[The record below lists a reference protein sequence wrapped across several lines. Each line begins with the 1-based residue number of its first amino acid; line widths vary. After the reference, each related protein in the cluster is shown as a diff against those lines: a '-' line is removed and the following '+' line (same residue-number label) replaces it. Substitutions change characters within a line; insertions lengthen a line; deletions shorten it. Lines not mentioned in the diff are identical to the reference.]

1 MSQFKSLST
10 PLQLR
15 NKALHNRAVF
25 GSHTANIAEDGLPG
39 ERHSGYCEE
48 RARHGD
54 LMPSQFDITHAA
66 DFLTARG
73 LGDGPYQIKKLAG
86 GYWNDV
92 LKVSNP
98 SGTYVV
104 KCYRAV
110 LKDSLFPNLPDAE
123 AAALQRLSG
132 LNVAPEPLAFWPD
145 DGILVYGYVEGEG
158 WQDDLIGMANLLRRK
173 EAADPHG
180 FRVVPITA
188 EGILTEGDALFARCT
203 MDKLYSAFQR
213 GRPSPLATPT
223 PERLSLIH
231 TDIGATN
238 LIGHGED
245 LRLVD
250 WQCPAMGDLAEDV
263 YSFLSPAF
271 QILNLC
277 QPLSEAARRQFFDAL
292 DMPRVKQRYHTLEQS
307 FAYRMAGY
315 CCLRYQTVG
324 DSDIAVR
331 DRYIRA
337 AEAEL
342 ERING

>member
-1 MSQFKSLST
+1 MAAS
-10 PLQLR
+10 
-15 NKALHNRAVF
+15 
-25 GSHTANIAEDGLPG
+25 
-39 ERHSGYCEE
+39 
-48 RARHGD
+48 
-54 LMPSQFDITHAA
+54 FDIANA
-66 DFLTARG
+66 EEFLKARG
-73 LGDGPYQIKKLAG
+73 LGDGPYQVKKLAG

-110 LKDSLFPNLPDAE
+110 LKDSLFPNLPEAE

-132 LNVAPEPLAFWPD
+132 LGVAPEPFAFWPD
-145 DGILVYGYVEGEG
+145 DGILVYSYVEGDV
-158 WQDDLIGMANLLRRK
+158 WQDDLVGMANLLRRK
-173 EAADPHG
+173 EAADPQG

-188 EGILTEGDALFARCT
+188 AGILAEGDALFARCT
-203 MDKLYSAFQR
+203 GDERVEAFQTN
-213 GRPSPLATPT
+213 RPTAFATPT

-238 LIGHGED
+238 LIGYGD
-245 LRLVD
+245 GLRLVD
-250 WQCPAMGDLAEDV
+250 WQCPAMGDLAEDI

-277 QPLSEAARRQFFDAL
+277 EPLNKADRTRFFDAL
-292 DMPRVKQRYHTLEQS
+292 DMPTVKQRYRALEKA

-324 DSDIAVR
+324 ASDIAVH

-337 AEAEL
+337 ADAEL
-342 ERING
+342 ERIHA

>member
-1 MSQFKSLST
+1 M
-10 PLQLR
+10 
-15 NKALHNRAVF
+15 A
-25 GSHTANIAEDGLPG
+25 SH
-39 ERHSGYCEE
+39 
-48 RARHGD
+48 
-54 LMPSQFDITHAA
+54 FDIANA
-66 DFLTARG
+66 EEFLKARG
-73 LGDGPYQIKKLAG
+73 LGDGPYQVKKLAG

-110 LKDSLFPNLPDAE
+110 LKDSLFPNLPEAE

-132 LNVAPEPLAFWPD
+132 LGVAPEPFAFWPD
-145 DGILVYGYVEGEG
+145 DGILVYNYVEGDV
-158 WQDDLIGMANLLRRK
+158 WQDDLVGMANLLRRK
-173 EAADPHG
+173 EAADPQG

-188 EGILTEGDALFARCT
+188 AGILAEGDALFARCT
-203 MDKLYSAFQR
+203 GDERVEAFQTN
-213 GRPSPLATPT
+213 RPTAFATST

-238 LIGHGED
+238 LIGHGD
-245 LRLVD
+245 GLRLVD
-250 WQCPAMGDLAEDV
+250 WQCPAMGDLAEDI

-277 QPLSEAARRQFFDAL
+277 EPLNETARARFFDAL
-292 DMPRVKQRYHTLEQS
+292 DMPTVKQRYRALEKA

-324 DSDIAVR
+324 ESDIAVR
-331 DRYIRA
+331 DRYSRA
-337 AEAEL
+337 ADAEL
-342 ERING
+342 ERIHA

>member
-1 MSQFKSLST
+1 MAAS
-10 PLQLR
+10 
-15 NKALHNRAVF
+15 
-25 GSHTANIAEDGLPG
+25 
-39 ERHSGYCEE
+39 
-48 RARHGD
+48 
-54 LMPSQFDITHAA
+54 FDIANA
-66 DFLTARG
+66 EEFLKARG
-73 LGDGPYQIKKLAG
+73 LGDGPYQVKKLAG

-110 LKDSLFPNLPDAE
+110 LKDSLFPNLPEAE

-132 LNVAPEPLAFWPD
+132 LGVAPEPFAFWPD
-145 DGILVYGYVEGEG
+145 DGILVYSYVEGDV
-158 WQDDLIGMANLLRRK
+158 WRDDLSGMANLLRRK
-173 EAADPHG
+173 EAADAQG

-188 EGILTEGDALFARCT
+188 EDILAEGDTLFARCT
-203 MDKLYSAFQR
+203 SDKLVTAFQT
-213 GRPSPLATPT
+213 GRPTAFTTPT

-238 LIGHGED
+238 LIGHGD
-245 LRLVD
+245 GLRLVD
-250 WQCPAMGDLAEDV
+250 WQCPAMGDLTEDI

-277 QPLSEAARRQFFDAL
+277 EPLSEAARAHFFDAL
-292 DMPRVKQRYHTLEQS
+292 DMPTVKQRYRALEKA

-324 DSDIAVR
+324 ESDIAVR

-342 ERING
+342 ERIHA

>member
-1 MSQFKSLST
+1 
-10 PLQLR
+10 
-15 NKALHNRAVF
+15 
-25 GSHTANIAEDGLPG
+25 
-39 ERHSGYCEE
+39 
-48 RARHGD
+48 
-54 LMPSQFDITHAA
+54 MPSPFDIAHAA

-110 LKDSLFPNLPDAE
+110 LKDSLFPNLPEAE

-132 LNVAPEPLAFWPD
+132 LNVAPEPFAFWPD
-145 DGILVYGYVEGEG
+145 DGILVYSYVEGEV
-158 WQDDLIGMANLLRRK
+158 WQDDLIGVANLLRRK
-173 EAADPHG
+173 EVADAYG

-203 MDKLYSAFQR
+203 VDHYVAAFQKY
-213 GRPSPLATPT
+213 RPSSFATPT

-238 LIGHGED
+238 LIGHGGD

-277 QPLSEAARRQFFDAL
+277 EPLSEAAHFEFFNAL
-292 DMPRVKQRYHTLEQS
+292 DIPLVKQRYNSLEQA

-324 DSDIAVR
+324 DSDVAVR

-342 ERING
+342 ERLKG

>member
-1 MSQFKSLST
+1 MAAS
-10 PLQLR
+10 
-15 NKALHNRAVF
+15 
-25 GSHTANIAEDGLPG
+25 
-39 ERHSGYCEE
+39 
-48 RARHGD
+48 
-54 LMPSQFDITHAA
+54 FDIANA
-66 DFLTARG
+66 EEFLKARG
-73 LGDGPYQIKKLAG
+73 LGDGPYQVKKLAG

-110 LKDSLFPNLPDAE
+110 LKDSLFPNLPEAE
-123 AAALQRLSG
+123 AAALERLSG
-132 LNVAPEPLAFWPD
+132 LGVAPEPFAFWPD
-145 DGILVYGYVEGEG
+145 DGILVYSYVEGDV
-158 WQDDLIGMANLLRRK
+158 WRDDLIGMANLLRRK
-173 EAADPHG
+173 EAANAQG
-180 FRVVPITA
+180 FRVVPMTA
-188 EGILTEGDALFARCT
+188 EDILTEGDTLFARCKT
-203 MDKLYSAFQR
+203 DRLVTAFQTS
-213 GRPSPLATPT
+213 RPTAFTTPT

-238 LIGHGED
+238 LIGHGD
-245 LRLVD
+245 GLRLVD
-250 WQCPAMGDLAEDV
+250 WQCPAMGDLTEDI

-277 QPLSEAARRQFFDAL
+277 EPLSEVARAHFFDAL
-292 DMPRVKQRYHTLEQS
+292 DMPTVKQRYRILEKA

-324 DSDIAVR
+324 ESDIAVR

-342 ERING
+342 ERIHA

>member
-1 MSQFKSLST
+1 MAAS
-10 PLQLR
+10 
-15 NKALHNRAVF
+15 
-25 GSHTANIAEDGLPG
+25 
-39 ERHSGYCEE
+39 
-48 RARHGD
+48 
-54 LMPSQFDITHAA
+54 FDIANA
-66 DFLTARG
+66 EEFLKARG
-73 LGDGPYQIKKLAG
+73 LGCGPYQVKKLAG

-110 LKDSLFPNLPDAE
+110 LKDSLFPNLPEAE

-132 LNVAPEPLAFWPD
+132 LGVAPEPFAFWPD
-145 DGILVYGYVEGEG
+145 DGILVYSYVEGDV
-158 WQDDLIGMANLLRRK
+158 WRDDLVGMANLLRRK
-173 EAADPHG
+173 EAADAHG
-180 FRVVPITA
+180 FRVVPFTA
-188 EGILTEGDALFARCT
+188 EDILAEGDALFARCT
-203 MDKLYSAFQR
+203 TDRLVTAFQN
-213 GRPSPLATPT
+213 GRPTAFSTPI

-238 LIGHGED
+238 LIGHGD
-245 LRLVD
+245 GLRLVD
-250 WQCPAMGDLAEDV
+250 WQCPAMGDLAEDI

-277 QPLSEAARRQFFDAL
+277 QPLSEVDRAHFFDAL
-292 DMPRVKQRYHTLEQS
+292 DMPSVNQRYRALEKA

-324 DSDIAVR
+324 ESDIAVR

-342 ERING
+342 ERIHA

>member
-1 MSQFKSLST
+1 MS
-10 PLQLR
+10 
-15 NKALHNRAVF
+15 
-25 GSHTANIAEDGLPG
+25 
-39 ERHSGYCEE
+39 
-48 RARHGD
+48 
-54 LMPSQFDITHAA
+54 SQFDIAHAA

-73 LGDGPYQIKKLAG
+73 LGDGPYQINKLAG

-110 LKDSLFPNLPDAE
+110 LKDSLFPNLPEAE

-132 LNVAPEPLAFWPD
+132 LNVAPEPFAFWPNE
-145 DGILVYGYVEGEG
+145 GILVYSYVEGDV
-158 WQDDLIGMANLLRRK
+158 WQDDLMGMAHLLRRK
-173 EAADPHG
+173 EAANAHG

-188 EGILTEGDALFARCT
+188 EGILKEGHALFARCT
-203 MDKLYSAFQR
+203 RDRLVTAFQTC
-213 GRPSPLATPT
+213 RPSPFATPT

-277 QPLSEAARRQFFDAL
+277 EPLSETARVEFFDAL
-292 DMPRVKQRYHTLEQS
+292 DMPRVKQRYDALEQA

-324 DSDIAVR
+324 ESDVAVR

-342 ERING
+342 ERTIG